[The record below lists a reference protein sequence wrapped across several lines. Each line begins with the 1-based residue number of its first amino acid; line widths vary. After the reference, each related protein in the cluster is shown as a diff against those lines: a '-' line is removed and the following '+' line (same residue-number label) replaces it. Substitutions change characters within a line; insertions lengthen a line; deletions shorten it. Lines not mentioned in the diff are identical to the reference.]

1 MQGIS
6 TELRPT
12 TRHSLDL
19 LIIEENITIKTP
31 IINE

>member
-1 MQGIS
+1 MQDIS

-12 TRHSLDL
+12 TQHSLDL